1 MEKKPP
7 RSFNTVKNS
16 NREARM
22 KRQKQERTVL
32 LAILSIAILIA
43 LILAIFLVASL
54 ADTIGKNLGNDGDK
68 NDPVTL
74 EFTQMTQKGDAVH
87 SGDLIVINQKDDLE
101 YVFPTNPNLV
111 LIDDI
116 RQAQNGENP
125 YQTKYYRLDEKM
137 QYVAAHAA
145 NNLLTDFYLKY
156 NDNSLIFGQTH
167 RSKEEQT
174 ASGSG
179 TPAGFS
185 EHHTGLVFTLYAY
198 NEDGKRDLLSNNVY
212 KDWIYENAHKYGIIC
227 RYPADKT
234 AKTGIDGYDY
244 CFRYV
249 GVAHATYIYENG
261 LCLEEYVEL
270 LKNYTADAPLKVE
283 IKDQDGKVTET
294 YAVYYTAAST
304 TEELTTVSVP
314 KDFTNKTGYTPANKK
329 DFDAFL
335 PAAGEYTVSGD
346 NIGGFVVTVN
356 LTPKAE

>member
-68 NDPVTL
+68 KDPVTL
-74 EFTQMTQKGDAVH
+74 EFTQMTQKSDAVH
-87 SGDLIVINQKDDLE
+87 SGDLIVVNQKDDLE
-101 YVFPTNPNLV
+101 YVFPTSTNLV

-125 YQTKYYRLDEKM
+125 YQTKFYRSDEKM
-137 QYVAAHAA
+137 QYAAAHAA
-145 NNLLTDFYLKY
+145 NQMLTDFYLKFG
-156 NDNSLIFGQTH
+156 DKSLVFMDAY
-167 RSKEEQT
+167 RSKEDQEKN
-174 ASGSG
+174 SS
-179 TPAGFS
+179 TPVGFS
-185 EHHTGLVFTLYAY
+185 EHHTGLVFTLRTYTDNSDRPVA
-198 NEDGKRDLLSNNVY
+198 LSENVY
-212 KDWIYENAHKYGIIC
+212 KDWIYENAHRYGIIC

-234 AKTGIDGYDY
+234 DKTGIDGYDY

-249 GVAHATYIYENG
+249 GVAHATYMYENN
-261 LCLEEYVEL
+261 LCLEEYVAL

-283 IKDQDGKVTET
+283 IKDKDGKVTEA

-304 TEELTTVSVP
+304 AEELTTVSVP

-356 LTPKAE
+356 LTPQAE